1 MGYHCYD
8 DEYECDI
15 PSLQRSISI
24 SWCIMFAAKRDP
36 TINKNTN
43 QTMTT
48 MSGGEGGGEK
58 YIID

>member
-8 DEYECDI
+8 DEYLCDI

-24 SWCIMFAAKRDP
+24 SVCIMFAAKRDP

-48 MSGGEGGGEK
+48 MSGGE
-58 YIID
+58 

>member
-15 PSLQRSISI
+15 LLDNEQYLFPCAL
-24 SWCIMFAAKRDP
+24 CLPPKRDP

-48 MSGGEGGGEK
+48 TSGGE
-58 YIID
+58 